1 MISSNKQGLIFN
13 IQRFS
18 IHDGPGIRTTFFFK
32 GCSLRC
38 FWCHNPEGRHA
49 RPEIQFFPERCI
61 ACGECLTRCAHHAHE
76 LDKNFHIFIRENCQG
91 CGACAETCYSNA
103 LELTGHY
110 VSVEEA
116 MEEIL
121 RDRLFYETSNGG
133 VTLSGGEPVLQSD
146 FAQKLLQRCKTEG
159 LHTAIETCGNYPWL
173 ELEKLLPVIDLIMMD
188 LKLMDSVKHRS
199 ACGDSNERILANARR
214 LALTD
219 KPIIFRIPVVPTV
232 NDSLEEIG
240 AIVKF
245 IQHLVELRIQHGNG
259 KEKGADIRLELLPFH
274 RLAADKYRSLGLE
287 YRAQNIEPP
296 SKERMRELAAI
307 AEFHGVE
314 VVG

>member
-1 MISSNKQGLIFN
+1 LSTTGLIFN

-18 IHDGPGIRTTFFFK
+18 IHDGPGIRTTVFFK

-61 ACGECLTRCAHHAHE
+61 GCGECLIRCPNQAHK
-76 LDKNFHIFIRENCQG
+76 LDNQIHFYLREKCKA
-91 CGACAETCYSNA
+91 CGICVETCYSNA
-103 LELTGHY
+103 LELTGRY
-110 VSVEEA
+110 VKVPQV

-121 RDRLFYETSNGG
+121 RDRVFYETSNGG
-133 VTLSGGEPVLQSD
+133 ITLSGGEPVLQTD
-146 FAQKLLQRCKTEG
+146 FAHELLERCKEEH
-159 LHTAIETCGNYPWL
+159 LHTAIETCGNYHWREL
-173 ELEKLLPVIDLIMMD
+173 ELLLPVTDLVMMD
-188 LKLMDSVKHRS
+188 IKHLDPTKHKAAS
-199 ACGDSNERILANARR
+199 GNSNEQILANARR

-232 NDSLEEIG
+232 NDTFEEIG

-245 IQHLVELRIQHGNG
+245 VHDLIELRIKQSNG
-259 KEKGADIRLELLPFH
+259 KGKYADIQLELLPFH

-287 YRAQNIEPP
+287 YGARNLEPP
-296 SKERMRELAAI
+296 TKQKMQELAEI
-307 AEFHGVE
+307 AKIAGLEMVSR
-314 VVG
+314 

>member
-1 MISSNKQGLIFN
+1 MLHNMTGLIFN

-18 IHDGPGIRTTFFFK
+18 IHDGPGIRTTVFFK

-38 FWCHNPEGRHA
+38 FWCHNPEGRHP
-49 RPEIQFFPERCI
+49 RPEIQYFPERCI
-61 ACGECLTRCAHHAHE
+61 ACGECFSRCPNHAHRLE
-76 LDKNFHIFIRENCQG
+76 GNCHLFIRENCQA
-91 CGACAETCYSNA
+91 CGACVETCYANA
-103 LELTGHY
+103 LELTGRY
-110 VSVEEA
+110 MTLEQVMA
-116 MEEIL
+116 EIM

-133 VTLSGGEPVLQSD
+133 VTLSGGEPMLQSD
-146 FAQKLLQRCKTEG
+146 FAQTLLQHCHAEG
-159 LHTAIETCGNYPWL
+159 LHTAIETCGNYPWDP
-173 ELEKLLPVIDLIMMD
+173 LEKLLPAIDFIMMD
-188 LKLMDSVKHRS
+188 LKLIDPIKHKA

-245 IQHLVELRIQHGNG
+245 VQHLMELRIQQNNG
-259 KEKGADIRLELLPFH
+259 KEQAADIRLEFLPFH
-274 RLAADKYRSLGLE
+274 RLAADKYRSLGME
-287 YRAQNIEPP
+287 YRAKNLEPP

-307 AEFHGVE
+307 AEIHGVE
-314 VVG
+314 VVR